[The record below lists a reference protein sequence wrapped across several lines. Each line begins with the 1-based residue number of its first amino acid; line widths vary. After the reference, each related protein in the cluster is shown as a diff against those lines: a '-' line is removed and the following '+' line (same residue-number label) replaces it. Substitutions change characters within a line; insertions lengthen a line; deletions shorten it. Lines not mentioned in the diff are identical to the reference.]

1 MVLSVLDFESFAA
14 CRHCAEVVIGD
25 LLSALLKSAERRKRP
40 NDTMSM
46 DLNTLMIIT
55 ELRHNLFELLCERLS
70 HQIGQLCFATCKV
83 VTSGEAG
90 TSAVNSDDGIGLAT
104 MLLQLARVELM
115 LRHFHVIVLS
125 GRYLQIFGASESTG
139 SSTTDAAEEACIRR
153 VLSRAIWPRI
163 HPVLLKLVRGA
174 ESFPQ
179 VCTDAYA

>member
-14 CRHCAEVVIGD
+14 CRHCSEVVIGD
-25 LLSALLKSAERRKRP
+25 LFSALQKSAERPKRP
-40 NDTMSM
+40 NDAMSM

-55 ELRHNLFELLCERLS
+55 DLRHNLFELLCERLS

-125 GRYLQIFGASESTG
+125 GRYLQIFGASESIG
-139 SSTTDAAEEACIRR
+139 STTDTAAEACLRR

-174 ESFPQ
+174 VSFPQ